1 MSLSLLHKYEE
12 FKVKK
17 RGRRMKCF
25 IKVLTAVLLFS
36 SGALYSG
43 TCDDYPYSHGDIDIL
58 VNTEE
63 EIKILATA
71 EEEVLFNDLDL
82 RIEAQE
88 IAGDLARVVLAGY
101 LEQEI
106 FDSCQRDKQ
115 QASNVKFSSDNPE
128 TKQADVEKAKER
140 LCTMSSNTSAL
151 LRGVVKVDGC
161 VQMSDQPRKVVVTV
175 GIKTENILAAE
186 RMASQINESIE
197 RSNTPKGEICVKD
210 PNNPEDC
217 IELVEEKSEG
227 MPLNK
232 DKDKKGGEKVKK
244 Y

>member
-1 MSLSLLHKYEE
+1 MKYL
-12 FKVKK
+12 
-17 RGRRMKCF
+17 
-25 IKVLTAVLLFS
+25 IKALAVVLLFN

-43 TCDDYPYSHGDIDIL
+43 VCDDYPYSHGEIDIIT
-58 VNTEE
+58 NTEE
-63 EIKILATA
+63 EIKIVATA

-82 RIEAQE
+82 RIEAQDIAKEAAKVVMASFMQEE
-88 IAGDLARVVLAGY
+88 ISNY
-101 LEQEI
+101 
-106 FDSCQRDKQ
+106 CQTDTQK
-115 QASNVKFSSDNPE
+115 ASNVKFSSENPE
-128 TKQADVEKAKER
+128 TKQVEIEKTKVR

-151 LRGVVKVDGC
+151 LRGVDKVDGC
-161 VQMSDQPRKVVVTV
+161 VQMNDQPRKVVVTV

-217 IELVEEKSEG
+217 VESGEEESKG

-232 DKDKKGGEKVKK
+232 DNDKKGGEKLKK
-244 Y
+244 F

>member
-1 MSLSLLHKYEE
+1 MKYL
-12 FKVKK
+12 
-17 RGRRMKCF
+17 
-25 IKVLTAVLLFS
+25 IKALAVVLLFN

-43 TCDDYPYSHGDIDIL
+43 VCDDYPYSHGEIDIL
-58 VNTEE
+58 INTEE

-88 IAGDLARVVLAGY
+88 IAGTLARALFAGF
-101 LEQEI
+101 LEEGI

-115 QASNVKFSSDNPE
+115 QASNVKFTSENPE
-128 TKQADVEKAKER
+128 TKDADVEKTKDR
-140 LCTMSSNTSAL
+140 LCTLSSSTSAL
-151 LRGVVKVDGC
+151 LRGVIQVDSC
-161 VQMSDQPRKVVVTV
+161 FQMSDQPRKVVVTV
-175 GIKTENILAAE
+175 GIKTENILGAE
-186 RMASQINESIE
+186 RMASQINESIA

-217 IELVEEKSEG
+217 VESGEEESKG

-232 DKDKKGGEKVKK
+232 DNDKKGGEKLKK
-244 Y
+244 F

>member
-1 MSLSLLHKYEE
+1 
-12 FKVKK
+12 
-17 RGRRMKCF
+17 MKCF

-197 RSNTPKGEICVKD
+197 RSNTPKGEMCVKD
-210 PNNPEDC
+210 PDNPEDC
-217 IELVEEKSEG
+217 IESGEEESEG

-244 Y
+244 F

>member
-1 MSLSLLHKYEE
+1 
-12 FKVKK
+12 
-17 RGRRMKCF
+17 MKCF
-25 IKVLTAVLLFS
+25 IKALTAVLLLS

-43 TCDDYPYSHGDIDIL
+43 VCDDYPYSHGDIDIL

-210 PNNPEDC
+210 PDNPEDC
-217 IELVEEKSEG
+217 IESGEEESEG

-244 Y
+244 F

>member
-1 MSLSLLHKYEE
+1 
-12 FKVKK
+12 
-17 RGRRMKCF
+17 MKCF

-210 PNNPEDC
+210 PDNPEDC
-217 IELVEEKSEG
+217 IESGQEESEG

-244 Y
+244 F

>member
-1 MSLSLLHKYEE
+1 MKYL
-12 FKVKK
+12 
-17 RGRRMKCF
+17 
-25 IKVLTAVLLFS
+25 IKALMVVLLLS

-43 TCDDYPYSHGDIDIL
+43 VCDDYPYSHGDIDIL

-82 RIEAQE
+82 RIEAQDIAKEAAKVVMASFMQEE
-88 IAGDLARVVLAGY
+88 ISNY
-101 LEQEI
+101 
-106 FDSCQRDKQ
+106 CQTDTQ
-115 QASNVKFSSDNPE
+115 QASNVKFSSENPE
-128 TKQADVEKAKER
+128 TKQVEVEKTKER
-140 LCTMSSNTSAL
+140 LCTMSSYTSTL
-151 LRGVVKVDGC
+151 LRGVDKVDGC

-186 RMASQINESIE
+186 RMASQINESIAG
-197 RSNTPKGEICVKD
+197 SNSPKGDMCVKD
-210 PNNPEDC
+210 PKNPEDC
-217 IELVEEKSEG
+217 VESGEEESKG

>member
-1 MSLSLLHKYEE
+1 M
-12 FKVKK
+12 
-17 RGRRMKCF
+17 
-25 IKVLTAVLLFS
+25 I
-36 SGALYSG
+36 SGA
-43 TCDDYPYSHGDIDIL
+43 CDDYPYSHGDIDVLI
-58 VNTEE
+58 NTEE
-63 EIKILATA
+63 EIKIVATA

-82 RIEAQE
+82 RIEAQDIAKEAAKVVMASFMQEE
-88 IAGDLARVVLAGY
+88 ISNY
-101 LEQEI
+101 
-106 FDSCQRDKQ
+106 CQTDTQ
-115 QASNVKFSSDNPE
+115 QASNVKFSSENPE
-128 TKQADVEKAKER
+128 TKQVEIEKTKVR

-151 LRGVVKVDGC
+151 LRGVDKVDGC
-161 VQMSDQPRKVVVTV
+161 VQMNDQPRKVVVTV

>member
-1 MSLSLLHKYEE
+1 
-12 FKVKK
+12 
-17 RGRRMKCF
+17 MKCF
-25 IKVLTAVLLFS
+25 IKALTVVLLFS

-43 TCDDYPYSHGDIDIL
+43 ACDDYPYSHGDIDIL
-58 VNTEE
+58 INTEE

-82 RIEAQE
+82 RTAAQDFATAAAKVVMSSFMEEE
-88 IAGDLARVVLAGY
+88 I
-101 LEQEI
+101 
-106 FDSCQRDKQ
+106 SNNCQTDTQ

-217 IELVEEKSEG
+217 IELGEEESEG